1 MKLFSSNTS
10 PYARKV
16 RVVIAEK
23 TLGSLV
29 EEVVVDVYSDP
40 PELLA
45 ANPLGKVP
53 TLVTDEGEGMFDSPV
68 ICAYLDAHPQGQ
80 GPRLK
85 PHSGPEHWAV
95 LRAEAF
101 SDGITDLAFGLNH
114 EKRKPEGEKS
124 PTTAKRW
131 RGQLIRSLDAATAM
145 LHSLP
150 QGVTLGHLSLACAL
164 GYLDLRHD
172 DLGWRNGRDELARWF
187 ETMSQRPSIA
197 ATVPPK

>member
-1 MKLFSSNTS
+1 MKLFSSNAS

-23 TLGSLV
+23 NLGSLV
-29 EEVVVDVYSDP
+29 EEVVVDVYTDP
-40 PELLA
+40 AELLA

-53 TLVTDEGEGMFDSPV
+53 ALVTDEGMSLFDSPV

-95 LRAEAF
+95 LRGEAF
-101 SDGITDLAFGLNH
+101 SDGITDLAFGLTH
-114 EKRKPEGEKS
+114 EKRKPAGENS
-124 PTTAKRW
+124 PTQAKRW
-131 RGQLIRSLDAATAM
+131 RGQLTRALDTAPAM
-145 LHSLP
+145 LQSLP
-150 QGVTLGHLSLACAL
+150 STLTLAHLGLACAL

-172 DLGWRNGRDELARWF
+172 ELGWRNGRDDLAAWYA
-187 ETMSQRPSIA
+187 TMAKRPSLIS
-197 ATVPPK
+197 TEPPK